1 MAEYID
7 KTKAVENIKKLMS
20 SMPAKDNYAKGYDAA
35 IGRALIAVRE
45 VMAAD
50 VQPVDRWIS
59 VDEALPIY
67 DGLVLIC
74 YNDKRIRLGVY
85 TEDGWDSDEGNPI
98 MEQPDFWVRIPEP
111 PKQ

>member
-1 MAEYID
+1 MAIC
-7 KTKAVENIKKLMS
+7 
-20 SMPAKDNYAKGYDAA
+20 DNCIHDEVCGLEGHLDE
-35 IGRALIAVRE
+35 ALTFCANKV
-45 VMAAD
+45 AD
-50 VQPVDRWIS
+50 VQPIDRWIS
-59 VDEALPIY
+59 VDDALPIY

-85 TEDGWDSDEGNPI
+85 TEDGWYSDEGNPI

>member
-1 MAEYID
+1 MYI
-7 KTKAVENIKKLMS
+7 KLS
-20 SMPAKDNYAKGYDAA
+20 DYIIDIN
-35 IGRALIAVRE
+35 
-45 VMAAD
+45 
-50 VQPVDRWIS
+50 VQPVDKWIS

-85 TEDGWDSDEGNPI
+85 TEDGWYSDEGNLI